1 MRKSS
6 VNEMTAT
13 MGTIAVGGTLR
24 KPPLQ
29 RNPGD
34 FDYGGYLRRQG
45 FGAEV
50 EATYAY
56 VVDDSAPLHRRVLI
70 RARGAVASA
79 IESATPSPGGRAVLV
94 ALLLGDRSGL
104 DIELQNNLART
115 GLRSEEHTSELQS
128 RGHLV
133 CRLLLEKKNQYTN
146 KHS

>member
-1 MRKSS
+1 MDVESLVTEAGARPARGCLRAVMRKSS

-56 VVDDSAPLHRRVLI
+56 VVEDSAPLHRREI
-70 RARGAVASA
+70 
-79 IESATPSPGGRAVLV
+79 GRA
-94 ALLLGDRSGL
+94 S
-104 DIELQNNLART
+104 
-115 GLRSEEHTSELQS
+115 
-128 RGHLV
+128 
-133 CRLLLEKKNQYTN
+133 CRERV
-146 KHS
+146 

>member
-50 EATYAY
+50 AATYAY

-79 IESATPSPGGRAVLV
+79 IETTTPSPGGRAAVSGRLR
-94 ALLLGDRSGL
+94 ADRSGSDL
-104 DIELQNNLART
+104 
-115 GLRSEEHTSELQS
+115 
-128 RGHLV
+128 
-133 CRLLLEKKNQYTN
+133 
-146 KHS
+146 